1 MEHLDEARGDAVPPL
16 STAESG
22 ERERLSEN
30 SLAGIRLIE
39 GLRPADLAAVERA
52 CRFKRYDP
60 QEQIF
65 DRGSRSSDVFFLVEG
80 KVRIVNYSLSG
91 REITFDELAPGACFG
106 EIAALDG
113 RPRSTSVMAVELS
126 LVAALPRSVFLDV
139 LAHHPA
145 IALKVMLRLAQI
157 IRDADDR
164 IMDLSTLAAQN
175 RVQAEILRQARGDLT
190 DRDTARI
197 HPIPLHADIA
207 SRVSTTRETV
217 ARTMN
222 DLARKGIVKR
232 TKDSLVVRSLSRL
245 ASLVEEVRG

>member
-1 MEHLDEARGDAVPPL
+1 MEHLDEACDDEAPPL
-16 STAESG
+16 STVDNGS
-22 ERERLSEN
+22 RERLSET
-30 SLAGIRLIE
+30 SLAGIGLIE
-39 GLRPADLAAVERA
+39 TLKPADLAAVGRA
-52 CRFKRYDP
+52 CRFKRYAP

-91 REITFDELAPGACFG
+91 REITFDELGAGACFG

-113 RPRSTSVMAVELS
+113 RPRSTSVMAVEDS
-126 LVAALPRSVFLDV
+126 LVAALPRSVFLDI

-145 IALKVMLRLAQI
+145 IALRVMLRLAQI
-157 IRDADDR
+157 VRDADDR

-175 RVQAEILRQARGDLT
+175 RVQAEILRQARNDLT

-232 TKDSLVVRSLSRL
+232 TKDALFVRSLSRL
-245 ASLVEEVRG
+245 ASLVDEVRG